1 MDPLTALSLASSI
14 IQLIDFTGRVVS
26 NCRGIYKSADGA
38 LPEHQDLE
46 LVTEDL
52 VRLSKR
58 QAATPWP
65 KPKDETDAEKPL
77 HSLSDTCVRVSNEL
91 LERLSKHKVTK
102 GSPVERKW
110 KSFRE
115 ALETVW
121 NKKDLEGLATR
132 LEQLRSEMSLHILV
146 AFKEQ
151 FDLVALQNARR
162 FDWLDCHTKYLI
174 KGLSETRVLIENN
187 LDTLAAEE
195 QHARTREV
203 IIQAIRQYMVEETKK
218 PKRSDKRRDFDMMK
232 EEDLE
237 VKDDVEDDKWAV
249 QYIHQTFEE
258 RRKIQRERKFRD
270 GQIAMQRRRIQREVE
285 FRRAIMASL
294 AFPTMESRQSSIS
307 DAHEST
313 FDWIHDE
320 TLLSDTPWSSFQHWL
335 SKGSGIYWIN
345 GKAGSGKSTLM
356 RYIFEHTRTSEM
368 LARWAGREHKV
379 ITPGFF
385 FWNSGSPDQSSQ
397 LGLLRSLLHNI
408 LSYNEKLIPAI
419 FPVRYQDFPRSSEL
433 EDYEFTHAIDS
444 EKRHRWTIAEL
455 KLAFQRLLKEDVGH
469 MCIFI
474 DGLDEYS
481 GDPMDTISWFKST
494 ISRKIKICISSRP
507 WIMFE
512 DAFSC
517 SPQLKLQD
525 LTTNDIRNYIDDT
538 LCGNERM
545 RMLYVSEPLEAP
557 TLVQEIIS
565 KAAGVFLWVRLVV
578 TSLLRGLHNR
588 DRIKDLQL
596 RLRLLPDELESL
608 FSYMLKSVEPIYLRE
623 GSQILRT
630 MLKYQEISAKVQNEY
645 PQGEG
650 LSAIELS
657 FAIDT
662 DESSVIKSS
671 VGLMEDAEV
680 AERVADV
687 DCRLKVRCAGLL
699 EIPTYWQREDC
710 PHTGRIYST
719 QIGEARVQW
728 LHRTV
733 RDYLETGSGGEVLR
747 QNSLEADKEE
757 FSPSRVLLL
766 SSVLQL
772 KRWYMN
778 IPVVDGVHPLPGLV
792 ARSMTTAHCAEFETS
807 QSEIKMLDE
816 LDRTVKLLYR
826 PPDGHWVKALYRSD
840 GQNDFISLA
849 EKYELKHYLCDK
861 LFASVH
867 QPSGLSIN
875 PKKPYLNYLSWS
887 RQTGLTSSDGA
898 SCPHLARNRRLIEIM
913 MEKGCD
919 PNTSCKQG
927 VSGWHEFL
935 SAVFLQSPLSEQG
948 HDWASVV
955 KLFLEH
961 KADLTSP
968 VMIDAKEHTPR
979 EIVINAFA
987 RNFPEECR
995 SLIVLIPQQ
1004 TLAPFKQSHGNAA
1017 GSWLARKF
1025 SRRRA
1030 DMK

>member
-1 MDPLTALSLASSI
+1 MASHQSRTM
-14 IQLIDFTGRVVS
+14 LRMPS
-26 NCRGIYKSADGA
+26 HYGA

-58 QAATPWP
+58 QAATSWP
-65 KPKDETDAEKPL
+65 KAKDETEEEKHL
-77 HSLSDTCVRVSNEL
+77 HALSDACVRVTKEL
-91 LERLSKHKVTK
+91 LERLSKHKVAT
-102 GSPVERKW
+102 GSPVQRKW

-115 ALETVW
+115 ALETEW

-132 LEQLRSEMSLHILV
+132 LEQLRSEMSLHVLV

-151 FDLVALQNARR
+151 FDLEALQNARR
-162 FDWLDCHTKYLI
+162 FDWLDCDTKYLI
-174 KGLSETRVLIENN
+174 KGLSETRAVIENK

-195 QHARTREV
+195 QHAKTREV
-203 IIQAIRQYMVEETKK
+203 ILQALRQYMVKETKR
-218 PKRSDKRRDFDMMK
+218 PKRTDKLRNFDMMK
-232 EEDLE
+232 EEDLL
-237 VKDDVEDDKWAV
+237 VGDDVDYKSRAEEHV
-249 QYIHQTFEE
+249 HLTFEE
-258 RRKIQRERKFRD
+258 RRKLERERKILE
-270 GQIAMQRRRIQREVE
+270 GQIAVERRRIQCEVE
-285 FRRAIMASL
+285 FRRAIMDSL
-294 AFPTMESRQSSIS
+294 AFPTMESRHSSIS
-307 DAHEST
+307 DAHDSTYSLEQFSALAYKRFRNLLDQWES
-313 FDWIHDE
+313 
-320 TLLSDTPWSSFQHWL
+320 
-335 SKGSGIYWIN
+335 
-345 GKAGSGKSTLM
+345 GSGKSTLM
-356 RYIFEHTRTSEM
+356 RHIFQHPRTSEM
-368 LARWAGREHKV
+368 LAKWAGREHRVV

-397 LGLLRSLLHNI
+397 LGLLRSLLHKI
-408 LSYNEKLIPAI
+408 LSHNEKLIPAV
-419 FPVRYQDFPRSSEL
+419 FPARYQDFPSSSLLANYEFAHLISSE
-433 EDYEFTHAIDS
+433 
-444 EKRHRWTIAEL
+444 KCHRWTITEL
-455 KLAFQRLLKEDVGH
+455 KQAFQRLLKEDVGH
-469 MCIFI
+469 MCLFI

-512 DAFSC
+512 DAFSYF
-517 SPQLKLQD
+517 PQLKLQD
-525 LTTNDIRNYIDDT
+525 LTTGDIRSYIDDT

-545 RMLYVSEPLEAP
+545 KMLYVSEPLEAP
-557 TLVQEIIS
+557 RLVQEIIS

-608 FSYMLKSVEPIYLRE
+608 FSYMLKLVEPIYLRE

-630 MLKYQEISAKVQNEY
+630 MLTYQEISAKVQKEY

-657 FAIDT
+657 FATDT
-662 DESSVIKSS
+662 DECSVIQSSVE
-671 VGLMEDAEV
+671 LMKDAEV

-699 EIPTYWQREDC
+699 EIPSYWQRNDC

-719 QIGEARVQW
+719 HIGGARVQW

-733 RDYLETGSGGEVLR
+733 KDYLETDGGREMLR
-747 QNSLEADKEE
+747 QNTLVADGEE

-766 SSVLQL
+766 SSVLHL

-778 IPVVDGVHPLPGLV
+778 IPVVHGVHPLPGLV
-792 ARSMTTAHCAEFETS
+792 ARSITNAHYTERETS
-807 QSEIKMLDE
+807 QSDIEILDE
-816 LDRTVKLLYR
+816 LDRAVQLLYQ
-826 PPDGHWVKALYRSD
+826 PPEGHWVKALYRFE
-840 GQNDFISLA
+840 GQNDFVSLA

-861 LFASVH
+861 LLATAQ

-875 PKKPYLNYLSWS
+875 PKEPYLNYLSWS
-887 RQTGLTSSDGA
+887 RQTGSTRSDGA
-898 SCPHLARNRRLIEIM
+898 SRAYLARNRRLVEIM
-913 MEKGCD
+913 VRKGCD
-919 PNTSCKQG
+919 PNASCKRG
-927 VSGWHEFL
+927 VSGWHKFL
-935 SAVFLQSPLSEQG
+935 LALFQHAPLSEQG

-955 KLFLEH
+955 ELFLRN
-961 KADLTSP
+961 KADPTSP
-968 VMIDAKEHTPR
+968 VTVDEKEHTPR
-979 EIVINAFA
+979 EIIIDAFA
-987 RNFPEECR
+987 RSFPEECR
-995 SLIVLIPQQ
+995 SLIRLLPQQ
-1004 TLAPFKQSHGNAA
+1004 TALPVLAASKQSQGKA

-1025 SRRRA
+1025 SRRRV